1 MRAILASVLV
11 LAACGGGEGYRV
23 EVISMERPPDG
34 LGLRPPVDYT
44 PCYYGEAR
52 AFDTNGDGTPD
63 KVRISFQGKD
73 RCYGEDADHDGKID
87 TWDLLN
93 ESGQVVRR
101 AHDSN
106 GDGRV
111 DQAWTFDPERRGC
124 AAIAADENAD
134 GKADLGEAFDICKS
148 LGAKNAPPPKGDA
161 GAPVTR

>member
-1 MRAILASVLV
+1 MTENTQPRNAYRLTIDGKDITTRVRPILSSLT
-11 LAACGGGEGYRV
+11 
-23 EVISMERPPDG
+23 ISDRQ
-34 LGLRPPVDYT
+34 R
-44 PCYYGEAR
+44 GEA
-52 AFDTNGDGTPD
+52 DELQIVLD
-63 KVRISFQGKD
+63 
-73 RCYGEDADHDGKID
+73 DHDGKID

-148 LGAKNAPPPKGDA
+148 LGAKNAPAAKGDA